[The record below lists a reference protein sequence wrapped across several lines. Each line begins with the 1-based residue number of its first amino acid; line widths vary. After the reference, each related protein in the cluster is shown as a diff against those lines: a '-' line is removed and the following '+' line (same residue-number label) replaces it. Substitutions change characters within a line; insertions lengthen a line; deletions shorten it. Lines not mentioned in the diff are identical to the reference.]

1 MCDFRKILEITFD
14 NGTILDVSTT
24 TKRASAFPIGQ
35 TIPGVLDISEITE
48 PGFYHIIASGSWKM
62 YFDGDSWITEDAGY
76 TVTSHEHHQL
86 T

>member
-14 NGTILDVSTT
+14 DGTIMDVSTD
-24 TKRASAFPIGQ
+24 TKRASALPIGQ
-35 TIPGVLDISEITE
+35 TIPGVFDISEVTV
-48 PGFYHIIASGSWKM
+48 PGFYHVIASGGWDM
-62 YFDGDSWITEDAGY
+62 YFDGDHWIRENAGY